1 MLDRLRVKIDQKE
14 IYIKNKDQ
22 KGIASINQQIEML
35 RKDIKVELTAIN
47 NVINDPREVLLLLS
61 LL

>member
-1 MLDRLRVKIDQKE
+1 
-14 IYIKNKDQ
+14 
-22 KGIASINQQIEML
+22 ML